1 MTIADSPVQSYFK
14 GSFISSWDAETQKIF
29 SGRMSKCIE
38 SLVSGEKRGRTGREG
53 EGERHSCACPMGGWN
68 SGAS

>member
-29 SGRMSKCIE
+29 SGRSSKCIE
-38 SLVSGEKRGRTGREG
+38 SLVSGEREGRTEK
-53 EGERHSCACPMGGWN
+53 S
-68 SGAS
+68 ASMHVPWEDGIQLSLVE